1 MTIGVESH
9 SVQYYGKE
17 YASVPSSGGCVA
29 LSISQACNYD
39 QFFGTQALG
48 NQEESLWQKVKNK
61 VVGFFSSIL
70 KYVKSVSWIQKIAKN
85 VDYIFHYG
93 EARQARDRNGA
104 RTQEELVAYHDRL
117 HYEPGRSL
125 DNKIYT
131 SKLTYDGQSRP
142 LVVLVLGKN
151 QSLRGS
157 RRDVGLLR
165 IYDELKARSD
175 VDVVL
180 FRVGG
185 GLMDLGDSSGS
196 SGNSSSDDSDCP
208 FHSSVVLEHT
218 ANILEDMFHGRG
230 RFSGY
235 ATPCRAVFVGFSWGG
250 GTVDQIVNN
259 QRDRLGNVPTST
271 AYVDAVR
278 LGVGNLGCGVEQRPE
293 CSRRHLH
300 IHQENDLHGVHG
312 LAMTN
317 NEENDIAIQLPDTFH
332 KDIDDRDDVVGQVS
346 RFITEE
352 LDR

>member
-9 SVQYYGKE
+9 SVQSYGKE
-17 YASVPSSGGCVA
+17 YTSVPSSGGCAA

-70 KYVKSVSWIQKIAKN
+70 KYVKSVSWIQKVAKN
-85 VDYIFHYG
+85 VDYAFHYG

-104 RTQEELVAYHDRL
+104 RTQEELVAYHDGL

-151 QSLRGS
+151 QSLTGC

-175 VDVVL
+175 VDVAL

-196 SGNSSSDDSDCP
+196 SGNSSSDDSECP
-208 FHSSVVLEHT
+208 FHSSAVLEHT
-218 ANILEDMFHGRG
+218 VNILEDMLNGRG
-230 RFSGY
+230 KFNGY
-235 ATPCRAVFVGFSWGG
+235 KKPSRMVFAGFSWGG
-250 GTVDQIVNN
+250 GTVDQILNN
-259 QRDRLGNVPTST
+259 HRDRLGNVPICS

-278 LGVGNLGCGVEQRPE
+278 LGIGNLGCGVQRRPE
-293 CSRRHLH
+293 CSSRHLH
-300 IHQENDLHGVHG
+300 IYQENDLHGVHG
-312 LAMTN
+312 LAMSNGTD
-317 NEENDIAIQLPDTFH
+317 NDVSIQLPDVFH
-332 KDIDDRDDVVGQVS
+332 QDIDDKDDVITRVAN
-346 RFITEE
+346 FIREQ
-352 LDR
+352 LHR